1 MTEEVTVFH
10 AFLLPRLQVA
20 EQQTNAGD
28 VTIGMTP
35 TAFRATWKQAVRALH
50 LPGTVQP
57 YGLRRGGATSSFQ
70 ATDSFAKVADRG
82 RWRA

>member
-1 MTEEVTVFH
+1 MTEEVAVLD

-20 EQQTNAGD
+20 EQQTYAGD
-28 VTIGMTP
+28 VPLGMTP
-35 TAFRATWKQAVRALH
+35 TAFRATWKQAVRTLH

-57 YGLRRGGATSSFQ
+57 YGLRWGGATSSFQ
-70 ATDSFAKVADRG
+70 ATNSFAKVADRG